1 LFQSLH
7 CFAIFYLGETI
18 SLKMSDH
25 KGAVMKNTTA
35 ALILLGLLAGCRAH
49 APEAEPKAAEPAV
62 VSDFS
67 SGLDSSALEP
77 APAPDKVKATKS
89 LSGKFVGF
97 EAGDYLHA
105 VFSRSDGTK
114 ESFFLERGMEIFLV
128 DHAKE
133 PLELEVQTVETDI
146 PEAGGITEIDRLHGI
161 RAGGVSFAD
170 WWKTAEPRFGKLLDE
185 YQARIDKATLAPADT
200 PDDAPAETS
209 DKP

>member
-1 LFQSLH
+1 
-7 CFAIFYLGETI
+7 
-18 SLKMSDH
+18 
-25 KGAVMKNTTA
+25 MKNPSA
-35 ALILLGLLAGCRAH
+35 ALILLGLLPGCRAQ
-49 APEAEPKAAEPAV
+49 APEADSRAVEATV
-62 VSDFS
+62 VSDLS

-77 APAPDKVKATKS
+77 APAPDKVKATRS

-105 VFSRSDGTK
+105 VFAKGDGQE

-146 PEAGGITEIDRLHGI
+146 PEAGGITEIDRLHAV

-170 WWKTAEPRFGKLLDE
+170 WWKSAEPNFGKLLDE
-185 YQARIDKATLAPADT
+185 YQTRIDKATLAPENS
-200 PDDAPAETS
+200 PAETS

>member
-1 LFQSLH
+1 MKS
-7 CFAIFYLGETI
+7 TI
-18 SLKMSDH
+18 
-25 KGAVMKNTTA
+25 A

-62 VSDFS
+62 VSELS
-67 SGLDSSALEP
+67 SGLDSSTLEP

-105 VFSRSDGTK
+105 VFARPDGTK

-128 DHAKE
+128 DHANQ
-133 PLELEVQTVETDI
+133 PMELEVQTVETDS
-146 PEAGGITEIDRLHGI
+146 PESGGITEIDRLHAI
-161 RAGGVSFAD
+161 RAGGVTFAD

-185 YQARIDKATLAPADT
+185 YQTRIDKATLAPEN
-200 PDDAPAETS
+200 APAETS
-209 DKP
+209 DKS